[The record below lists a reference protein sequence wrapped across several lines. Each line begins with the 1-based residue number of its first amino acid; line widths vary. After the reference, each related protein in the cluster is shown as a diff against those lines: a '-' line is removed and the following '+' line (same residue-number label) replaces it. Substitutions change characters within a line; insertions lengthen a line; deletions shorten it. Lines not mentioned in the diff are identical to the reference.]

1 MTKRTFGERADHG
14 NEGQPDLEPA
24 AQAALDAIL
33 NPPELTEA
41 EWHRLH
47 RSTMDAAQRL
57 LAQRRVL
64 SPADRPVPSRVH
76 GSRQRPSLRW
86 IMPALPVAAAAVLL
100 LVVVQRNAPV
110 APLDRVAEAL
120 LADVS
125 EDEFKLLVSGHA
137 DAASLLLLA
146 VQDENDDL

>member
-1 MTKRTFGERADHG
+1 MTKRIFDERADQG
-14 NEGQPDLEPA
+14 NDEQPDLEPA
-24 AQAALDAIL
+24 AQAALDAVLI
-33 NPPELTEA
+33 PPELTEA

-57 LAQRRVL
+57 LAQRRVM
-64 SPADRPVPSRVH
+64 SPIDRPVPSRVR
-76 GSRQRPSLRW
+76 GSRPRPSLRW

-100 LVVVQRNAPV
+100 LVVVQRDAPV
-110 APLDRVAEAL
+110 APLDQAAEAL

-125 EDEFKLLVSGHA
+125 EDEFKMLVSGHA

-146 VQDENDDL
+146 VQDENGDM